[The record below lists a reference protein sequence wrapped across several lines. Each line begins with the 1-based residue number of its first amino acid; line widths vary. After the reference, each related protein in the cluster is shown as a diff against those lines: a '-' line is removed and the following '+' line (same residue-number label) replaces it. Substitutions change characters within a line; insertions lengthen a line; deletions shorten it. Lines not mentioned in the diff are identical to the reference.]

1 MNQIEKQK
9 YQSNI
14 SCILEGFSSRVDHM
28 INSLHGEVECHEFTD
43 GSESSLKTKPQII
56 NIWSTL

>member
-43 GSESSLKTKPQII
+43 GSESSLKTKR
-56 NIWSTL
+56 